1 MRMAAVRH
9 RKEPF
14 HRYFLKNWQLYLLSV
29 PGLTYL
35 VVYKFM
41 PLYGLTIA
49 FKDFSLFTG
58 DSILE
63 SIALSPWVGL
73 KHFGRIFDNPDIT
86 RVIWNTLVI
95 SVYKVVYIFPL
106 PILLALLLNEVRARV
121 FKGFVQTFTFM
132 PHFLSWVVVFGLF
145 STLLGSYGAVNQILR
160 ALGFETV
167 QFFTDSSLF
176 RPLLVFTEAWKETGW
191 SAIIFLA
198 AITSINP
205 QLYEAAVMD
214 GANRWHRMRYITL
227 PGILPVIVLVLILR
241 ISDVLHTGFEQVL
254 AMYNPAVY
262 SVADIIQ
269 TYVYRIG
276 LGRMD
281 FSLGTALGLFEAVVA
296 FILIVSGNLMARKV
310 FGKSIW

>member
-1 MRMAAVRH
+1 MAAVRH